1 MPGNRQLLAIQE
13 EFLTAEAGSESARPE
28 IVDPCGGRFWF
39 LRSESK
45 SWRKRKS
52 NFCTKPNCTTC
63 RKAKAFLEK
72 KKVELDVRDLGKD
85 RLSVAE
91 LDQLIGKRDHRKF
104 LNTRNE
110 LYRTRKMGE
119 NPPSRD
125 EALKLMAAEPNLIRR
140 PVVLRGSEIVLGYDE
155 EALNQIAK

>member
-1 MPGNRQLLAIQE
+1 MAKAKIK
-13 EFLTAEAGSESARPE
+13 FLQ
-28 IVDPCGGRFWF
+28 
-39 LRSESK
+39 
-45 SWRKRKS
+45 
-52 NFCTKPNCTTC
+52 KPNCTTC

-72 KKVELDVRDLGKD
+72 RKVELKTRDVGKD
-85 RLSVAE
+85 PLSVAE

-110 LYRTRKMGE
+110 LYRARKMGE